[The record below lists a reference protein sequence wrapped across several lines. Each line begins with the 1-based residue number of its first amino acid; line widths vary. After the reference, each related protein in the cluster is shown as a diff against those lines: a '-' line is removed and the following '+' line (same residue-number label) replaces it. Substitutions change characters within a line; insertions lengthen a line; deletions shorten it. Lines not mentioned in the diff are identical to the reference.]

1 MTEYERMLAGMLY
14 DPGNEEILAE
24 QVTYQDKMH
33 EFNCSVPSDAEA
45 RKRIMKEMFAECGED
60 TFIQGPVHANWGG
73 RHVHLGSHI
82 YINFNVTLVDDG
94 HIYIGDYTQLGPN
107 VTVATAGH
115 PVLPELRKEKFL
127 QYNKDVH
134 IGKCCWIGAG
144 VIICPGVTIGD
155 GSVIGAGSVV
165 TRDIPANVVAYG
177 NPCRVV
183 RKISRIDREHYFRD
197 ERIDW
202 SEIERRYSIKK

>member
-115 PVLPELRKEKFL
+115 PVLP
-127 QYNKDVH
+127 
-134 IGKCCWIGAG
+134 
-144 VIICPGVTIGD
+144 
-155 GSVIGAGSVV
+155 
-165 TRDIPANVVAYG
+165 
-177 NPCRVV
+177 
-183 RKISRIDREHYFRD
+183 
-197 ERIDW
+197 
-202 SEIERRYSIKK
+202 